1 MALTTPQI
9 SATQS
14 IAYNNLITLNDTSIG
29 SDGTLTSR
37 KIYIRLADGTYLANG
52 TVWPYADASV
62 VLNILT
68 QSTAPEITIEWLA
81 GSTVV
86 YTYTN
91 TFDFNLY
98 DYVFALGLLSDQTG
112 EPGVI
117 QDTNYYNNFMKFIVN
132 LVNSENAILYGG
144 DIFSAQ
150 GALNVNQNMILNE
163 SKYF

>member
-1 MALTTPQI
+1 MPLTTPHI

-14 IAYNNLITLNDTSIG
+14 IAYPELITLTDDST
-29 SDGTLTSR
+29 GTDLGLTGR

-52 TVWPYADASV
+52 TDWAIGDAQII
-62 VLNILT
+62 LDILT
-68 QSTAPEITIEWLA
+68 QSTAPEITVQWLTGA
-81 GSTVV
+81 AVT

-144 DIFSAQ
+144 DIYSAQ